1 MLIPKLCVWGRAS
14 WLRTTARGGLLYEF
28 NSAGNH
34 VLGLGSVT
42 NLLAE
47 VERVSS
53 NKRITQSTCLIA
65 YHGLLC
71 LTLLLFH
78 RGLPRASLLGRHPIL
93 I

>member
-14 WLRTTARGGLLYEF
+14 WLKTTARGGLLYEF

-47 VERVSS
+47 VE
-53 NKRITQSTCLIA
+53 
-65 YHGLLC
+65 
-71 LTLLLFH
+71 
-78 RGLPRASLLGRHPIL
+78 
-93 I
+93 